1 MIQNSQ
7 FRLPLLGHCPTAA
20 SACLK
25 TSSKPCVSNSFR
37 ASPSVNFTHTHSVSS
52 ALIVRFKM
60 VEQHISIIVTKGSA
74 ISGAKRGNGDSNE
87 EDQHEGHEE
96 TVHHSHRH
104 GGRRSHGARRLRLVQ
119 FFQQLVKRLRLHIR
133 RQSHQVRAWWTVA
146 GNRLLGLSGT
156 AGTGRRKARGQGH
169 QRCWWRARQQ
179 DHHRRRRHLRRGPRR
194 PEHLR
199 RPIRPQQE
207 PVVHHR
213 PGLQFRG

>member
-7 FRLPLLGHCPTAA
+7 FRLPLLGHCPTVA

-37 ASPSVNFTHTHSVSS
+37 ASPSVNFMHTHSVSS

-87 EDQHEGHEE
+87 EEYEEHEE
-96 TVHHSHRH
+96 DRYYSHCH
-104 GGRRSHGARRLRLVQ
+104 GGRRGYGARRLRLVQ

-133 RQSHQVRAWWTVA
+133 RQNHQVRARRTVA
-146 GNRLLGLSGT
+146 GNRLLGLSGP

-169 QRCWWRARQQ
+169 QRCWWRPRQQ
-179 DHHRRRRHLRRGPRR
+179 DHHRRRRYVRC
-194 PEHLR
+194 
-199 RPIRPQQE
+199 
-207 PVVHHR
+207 
-213 PGLQFRG
+213 